1 VRRLVWVLI
10 LGVGCTAALAQP
22 SPTVPVQGTFQKHER
37 RPSMQSD
44 GLITKKSAFSP
55 TETMERLERAIR
67 EKGITIFARIDH
79 SGGAA
84 AAGLPLRFTQLLI
97 FGNPKAGT
105 PLMQSRQTIGID
117 LPLKFLVWQDE
128 RGDVWVSYEDPSYL
142 AARHQVTDRADTV
155 AGLSAV
161 LEGLAKSVIQPG
173 N

>member
-1 VRRLVWVLI
+1 
-10 LGVGCTAALAQP
+10 
-22 SPTVPVQGTFQKHER
+22 
-37 RPSMQSD
+37 
-44 GLITKKSAFSP
+44 
-55 TETMERLERAIR
+55 MERLEKAIR

-128 RGDVWVSYEDPSYL
+128 RGNVWVSYQDPSYL
-142 AARHQVTDRADTV
+142 AALHQVTDRADTV
-155 AGLSAV
+155 AALSAV
-161 LEGLAKSVIQPG
+161 LESLAKSVTQPG

>member
-1 VRRLVWVLI
+1 
-10 LGVGCTAALAQP
+10 
-22 SPTVPVQGTFQKHER
+22 
-37 RPSMQSD
+37 MQSD
-44 GLITKKSAFSP
+44 GRITKMSVFSP
-55 TETMERLERAIR
+55 GETMERLERAIR

-128 RGDVWVSYEDPSYL
+128 RGDVWVTYQDPGYL
-142 AARHQVTDRADTV
+142 AAVHQVTDRADTV
-155 AGLSAV
+155 AALSAV
-161 LEGLAKSVIQPG
+161 LEGLAKSVIKPAMSQRIPP
-173 N
+173 

>member
-1 VRRLVWVLI
+1 M
-10 LGVGCTAALAQP
+10 TN
-22 SPTVPVQGTFQKHER
+22 
-37 RPSMQSD
+37 
-44 GLITKKSAFSP
+44 KSVFSP
-55 TETMERLERAIR
+55 AETVERLEKAIR

-128 RGDVWVSYEDPSYL
+128 RGDVWVTYQDPSYL
-142 AARHQVTDRADTV
+142 AALHQVTDRADIV
-155 AGLSAV
+155 AALSAA
-161 LEGLAKSVIQPG
+161 LEGLAKSVIRPG
-173 N
+173 D